1 LLIFDYQSIQKVDYT
16 NYIVIS
22 GDFIAYTSLSTD
34 EKKTLEQQL
43 LQLFQQLE
51 TKYNTFSRLIKGDY
65 LECVVPDP
73 ENGLAVALAIKT
85 FIKSLEIEEKVEN
98 NRTRVFQTYS
108 IRLAMG
114 LGRLDRFNR
123 EENIIDGDAIY
134 RSGRAISSE
143 STHNKERM
151 VIKNTLFFSSINEEL
166 NLNIDAIISLLDHL
180 LARATSRQS
189 EVLFLKIMG
198 NSEKVIAKKLGV
210 SQSSINQ
217 HSTASGW
224 NGMDKAIRY
233 FNHTLSKIS

>member
-1 LLIFDYQSIQKVDYT
+1 MDYS
-16 NYIVIS
+16 NHIVIS
-22 GDFIAYTSLSTD
+22 GDFIAYTSLSTV

-51 TKYNTFSRLIKGDY
+51 TKYKTFSRLIKGDY

-85 FIKSLEIEEKVEN
+85 FIKSLEIEEKVEKVEN

-233 FNHTLSKIS
+233 FTHTLSKIS

>member
-1 LLIFDYQSIQKVDYT
+1 MQQPHAIHNASADVEATTRCFLELIRKKVYSIQ
-16 NYIVIS
+16 
-22 GDFIAYTSLSTD
+22 
-34 EKKTLEQQL
+34 ELEQEQGYFEK
-43 LQLFQQLE
+43 FQE
-51 TKYNTFSRLIKGDY
+51 KNPELIK
-65 LECVVPDP
+65 LL
-73 ENGLAVALAIKT
+73 GLNIKPYGEED
-85 FIKSLEIEEKVEN
+85 LIEEKVEN

-123 EENIIDGDAIY
+123 EENIIDGEAIY

-151 VIKNTLFFSSINEEL
+151 VIKNTLFFSSINDEL

-198 NSEKVIAKKLGV
+198 NSEKVIAKKLGI

-224 NGMDKAIRY
+224 NGMDKAIKY
-233 FNHTLSKIS
+233 FTHTLSKIS